1 MFLKCRK
8 KLKNLE
14 NAPFSKNYS
23 TLILKIP
30 HQMQFLVLNF
40 ISCFQ
45 KSKRRLFF
53 FHKKYLLEEVRQSFD
68 TILELILRLR
78 MREREGKRKQ
88 KHIEIIGFNLTTYI

>member
-1 MFLKCRK
+1 MFLKCRKK

-78 MREREGKRKQ
+78 MRERERGKEKAKAHRNYR
-88 KHIEIIGFNLTTYI
+88 I

>member
-1 MFLKCRK
+1 MDNGSMFLKCRKK

-78 MREREGKRKQ
+78 MRERERERESKS
-88 KHIEIIGFNLTTYI
+88 T